1 MSVLP
6 QSRYTQATFTRLP
19 NSSGTYN
26 ITVLRTVPPS
36 VGSFNLY
43 IWGPSDRPDTVAQ
56 RFLGNP
62 QLWWAIFDINPEII
76 YPLNVPSGTAV
87 KIPISPVQGQGT
99 LIQ

>member
-6 QSRYTQATFTRLP
+6 QSRYNSATFTRLS

-26 ITVLRTVPPS
+26 ITLLRTVPTAVS
-36 VGSFNLY
+36 SYNLY
-43 IWGPSDRPDTVAQ
+43 IWGPSDRPDTVAK

-62 QLWWAIFDINPEII
+62 QLWWAIFDINPELL
-76 YPLNVPSGTAV
+76 YPLNVPPGTAV
-87 KIPISPVQGQGT
+87 RIPISPVQGQGT